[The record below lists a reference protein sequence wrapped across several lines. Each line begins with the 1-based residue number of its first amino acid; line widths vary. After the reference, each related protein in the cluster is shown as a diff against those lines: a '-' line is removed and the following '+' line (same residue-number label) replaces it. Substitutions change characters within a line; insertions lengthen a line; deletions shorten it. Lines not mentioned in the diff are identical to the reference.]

1 MKKELLLA
9 AMGLAYLTPGCE
21 RTGGDVSSH
30 GEHLTSGA
38 VSSRKVDVD
47 RLLKRLSE
55 KPVPK
60 TLAHGASC
68 YMLDMP
74 PDRAEYVC
82 IDCGTKT
89 IHSIK
94 QNPLARGWD
103 SPALTVKYYRPYIE
117 QLKKLG
123 LNVKLDESCL
133 CSKCQKEGQSSIV
146 LEVAI
151 KGHVTRNPIYDIN
164 NLQILIAFVQG
175 DLVWKGSHKDV
186 FPLKPELPRIRQL
199 LGIEK

>member
-9 AMGLAYLTPGCE
+9 AMGIASLTPGCE
-21 RTGGDVSSH
+21 KTGGDVSSH

-47 RLLKRLSE
+47 RLLKRLAE

-60 TLAHGASC
+60 TLSYGASC
-68 YMLDMP
+68 YMVEMP

-82 IDCGTKT
+82 AVCGTKT
-89 IHSIK
+89 IHSTNK
-94 QNPLARGWD
+94 GRSWGT
-103 SPALTVKYYRPYIE
+103 PALSVKYYRSYIE
-117 QLKKLG
+117 QLKKRG
-123 LNVKLDESCL
+123 LDVKLDESCL
-133 CSKCQKEGQSSIV
+133 CSKCQKEGQSSLV

-151 KGHVTRNPIYDIN
+151 KGHVTRNPIHDIN
-164 NLQILIAFVQG
+164 ELRILIAFVQG
-175 DLVWKGSHKDV
+175 ELVWKGTHEDV
-186 FPLKPELPRIRQL
+186 FPLKPELPRICQL